1 MSSCS
6 VFVFMSLMEFAIV
19 NNYMGPVATKI
30 MKGYSDENIEQD
42 AQTNGRSSKVL
53 IHTPRSYAHHTLFI
67 HNLLP
72 TPLSYPIDNT
82 YCDFFSMF
90 TLPFCSENP
99 SSIDRHYHHNTTHSA
114 TEELQ
119 RYILINFH
127 DISFH
132 RHLLF

>member
-53 IHTPRSYAHHTLFI
+53 THTRICKPYALHTQFTTYLF
-67 HNLLP
+67 
-72 TPLSYPIDNT
+72 
-82 YCDFFSMF
+82 
-90 TLPFCSENP
+90 
-99 SSIDRHYHHNTTHSA
+99 
-114 TEELQ
+114 ELFN
-119 RYILINFH
+119 R
-127 DISFH
+127 
-132 RHLLF
+132 